1 MRFNN
6 RLLATGAVA
15 ILITIGFFGFVVRSL
30 SGDQRGTY
38 LVTASFDRAGQL
50 LKEGGDVKL
59 RGILVGRISDIE
71 RASSGTITLS
81 LAMDGS
87 QEVPKDITASIRGKT
102 LFGEKY
108 VALLDDRASSSEH
121 LADGDVIPQD
131 RTVEPFELEQVLQTA
146 LPLLEVVGP
155 GDLGGALRALAEGF
169 AGQEDEGRRAIDNGL
184 VALQSLNAQNES
196 LSRLLSGLDESSGA
210 LAAAAPSLIRA
221 LRDLNELNQ
230 TVIANKG
237 DISGSLKDTPRW
249 LGSLASLMRARYSDL
264 LDIAIQGNDV
274 LDVVTA
280 KRSVI
285 PTTVEGLKNFTQAWV
300 TDLSV
305 GCRKAS
311 GQTVDQAHPNQSDG
325 TGLERTTCWQIW
337 QVDNRSDPQ
346 ENKVAYANADRPVPN
361 PSTAQAA
368 YLAQLRTLL
377 ALPFGRSVPELS
389 PLLFDAIKDANGLV
403 PEELL

>member
-6 RLLATGAVA
+6 RLIATGAVG
-15 ILITIGFFGFVVRSL
+15 ILLTIGFFGFVVRSL

-38 LVTASFDRAGQL
+38 LVRASFDRAGQL

-71 RASSGTITLS
+71 RASSGRITLS

-87 QEVPKDITASIRGKT
+87 QVVPKDVTASIRGKT

-108 VALLDDRASSSEH
+108 VALLDDRAASSKQLE
-121 LADGDVIPQD
+121 DGDVIPQD
-131 RTVEPFELEQVLQTA
+131 RTVEPFEIEQVLQTA
-146 LPLLEVVGP
+146 LPLLEVVEP

-169 AGQEDEGRRAIDNGL
+169 AGQEDEGRRVIDNGL
-184 VALQSLNAQNES
+184 VALQSLSAQNES

-210 LAAAAPSLIRA
+210 LAAAAPSLIMA

-305 GCRKAS
+305 GCKKAS
-311 GQTVDQAHPNQSDG
+311 GQTIDQAHPN
-325 TGLERTTCWQIW
+325 TGLEGTTCWQIW
-337 QVDNRSDPQ
+337 QVDNRADLK
-346 ENKVAYANADRPVPN
+346 ENKVAYSDEDRPVPN
-361 PSTAQAA
+361 PQMAQAA

-377 ALPFGRSVPELS
+377 ALPFGRDVPALS
-389 PLLFDAIKDANGLV
+389 PLLFDAIRDANGLV
-403 PEELL
+403 PEDLL

>member
-1 MRFNN
+1 M
-6 RLLATGAVA
+6 TGAVG
-15 ILITIGFFGFVVRSL
+15 ILLTIGFFGFVIRSL
-30 SGDQRGTY
+30 SGDQRGAY
-38 LVTASFDRAGQL
+38 LVSASFDRAGQL

-59 RGILVGRISDIE
+59 RGILVGRISDIQ
-71 RASSGTITLS
+71 RAPSGRITLS

-87 QEVPKDITASIRGKT
+87 QMVPKDVTASIRGKT

-108 VALLDDRASSSEH
+108 VALIDDRAASSDR
-121 LADGDVIPQD
+121 LRDGDVIPQD

-146 LPLLEVVGP
+146 LPLLEVVEP

-184 VALQSLNAQNES
+184 LALQGLNEQNEG
-196 LSRLLSGLDESSGA
+196 LARLLSGLDESTSA
-210 LAAAAPSLIRA
+210 LAVSAPSLISA

-237 DISGSLKDTPRW
+237 DLSGSLKDTPRW

-305 GCRKAS
+305 GCKKAS
-311 GQTVDQAHPNQSDG
+311 GQTIGEAHPNRPDG
-325 TGLERTTCWQIW
+325 TGLEGTTCWQIW
-337 QVDNRSDPQ
+337 QVDNRADPK
-346 ENKVAYANADRPVPN
+346 ENKTAYTGSDRPVPN
-361 PSTAQAA
+361 PQAAQAA

-377 ALPFGRSVPELS
+377 ALPFGREVPALS

-403 PEELL
+403 PEDLL